1 MAKDPIRQSESAA
14 QFADQAKQRQHSFV
28 GELFAFLRHTK
39 KWWLTPA
46 IVMLVLVGLLIVL
59 GGSAVAPFIYT
70 LF

>member
-1 MAKDPIRQSESAA
+1 MPKDIRQSESAA
-14 QFADQAKQRQHSFV
+14 QFADQAKQRQNSFV

-39 KWWLTPA
+39 KWWLAPA
-46 IVMLVLVGLLIVL
+46 IAMLVLVGLLVVL